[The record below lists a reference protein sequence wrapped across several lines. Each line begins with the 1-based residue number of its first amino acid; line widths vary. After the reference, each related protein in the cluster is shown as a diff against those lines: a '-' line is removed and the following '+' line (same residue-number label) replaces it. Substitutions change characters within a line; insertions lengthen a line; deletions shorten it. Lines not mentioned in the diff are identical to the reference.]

1 MLLPW
6 RCSIFD
12 LFHSY
17 LFNLFSGTGPRE
29 EWVPLRQE
37 GDKPPQIRLAH
48 PATLSKFKTRKRR
61 RETAGSCL
69 WVIGDH
75 VDAWVNNRY
84 MLLLDASSLF
94 VVASV
99 FLGLLSTLSD
109 ACFFQLLARG
119 SYFSEL

>member
-1 MLLPW
+1 MLFPW
-6 RCSIFD
+6 VSFHFYP
-12 LFHSY
+12 FHSC
-17 LFNLFSGTGPRE
+17 LIDLFSGTGPGE

-37 GDKPPQIRLAH
+37 GDKPPRIRLAH

-84 MLLLDASSLF
+84 MLFSVILF
-94 VVASV
+94 SAII
-99 FLGLLSTLSD
+99 
-109 ACFFQLLARG
+109 
-119 SYFSEL
+119 